1 MCRQFYYCLYL
12 YKLFGTKFIYGYID
26 YILMKLQ
33 KQKVGKYKNRTYY
46 KYSIL
51 VPKDYIEKLGWIEGQ
66 ELKADSVMDKGLF
79 LCPI

>member
-1 MCRQFYYCLYL
+1 
-12 YKLFGTKFIYGYID
+12 
-26 YILMKLQ
+26 MKLQ
-33 KQKVGKYKNRTYY
+33 KQKVGKYKSNTYY

-51 VPKDYIEKLGWIEGQ
+51 VPKNIVEKLGWAEGQ